1 VKPDYKALSIIM
13 DALNQ
18 SPKLLRLAW
27 ACVSVA
33 FIFALGYLLGNL
45 PWDRM

>member
-13 DALNQ
+13 ESIHQ
-18 SPKLLRLAW
+18 SPKVLRLAW
-27 ACVSVA
+27 ACIAVA
-33 FIFALGYLLGNL
+33 GLFALGYLIGNL